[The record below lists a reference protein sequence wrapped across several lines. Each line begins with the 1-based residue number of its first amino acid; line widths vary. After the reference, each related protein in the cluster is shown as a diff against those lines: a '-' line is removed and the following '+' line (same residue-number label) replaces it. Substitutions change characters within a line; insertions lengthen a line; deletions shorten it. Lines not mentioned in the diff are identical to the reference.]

1 MSSAAVQG
9 WQMCKKGV
17 EGFGMMENSARDG
30 LDPDKRRIRM
40 AQNTEMAVERVEEI
54 ILSAGKVFGSRK
66 IKPGKGW
73 DARSLAEALVEQCEK
88 NKVQLE
94 LALAQG
100 WVECHFGFNPAAQR
114 SRKTLNIFN
123 VGNVDSGKNRNMT
136 SWEDG
141 IRVYCELMRREYN
154 WDEGEYIT
162 LESMKKHD
170 FYRPRGGRYATAPG
184 YTDLIWRL
192 GVGFRKK
199 LEG

>member
-1 MSSAAVQG
+1 MP
-9 WQMCKKGV
+9 
-17 EGFGMMENSARDG
+17 E
-30 LDPDKRRIRM
+30 
-40 AQNTEMAVERVEEI
+40 NTEIVVERVEALI
-54 ILSAGKVFGSRK
+54 NSAAKVFGARAVR
-66 IKPGKGW
+66 PGKGW
-73 DARSLAEALVEQCEK
+73 DAHKIAEALVEQCEK

-100 WVECHFGFNPAAQR
+100 WAECHFGFNPYATR
-114 SRKTLNIFN
+114 SRKTMNIFN
-123 VGNVDSGKNRNMT
+123 VGNVDSGKNRNME

-154 WDEGEYIT
+154 WNEGEWIS
-162 LESMKKHD
+162 LESMRTHD

-199 LEG
+199 LG